1 MSSAMTPDDQNGDE
15 KIENISLSPRY
26 DLSTAQRLALVIER
40 QNNLLHRVRTLEK
53 KAETIGAT
61 FNKAAGA
68 LALVAGVGVFIGWL
82 LSVSGH
88 IASWFR

>member
-1 MSSAMTPDDQNGDE
+1 VAPDDGDDGGD
-15 KIENISLSPRY
+15 KIELSPRY

-40 QNNLLHRVRTLEK
+40 QNNIMRRLTALEK
-53 KAETIGAT
+53 KAETIGSMI
-61 FNKAAGA
+61 NKVAGA
-68 LALVAGVGVFIGWL
+68 MALVAGAGVFIGWL

>member
-1 MSSAMTPDDQNGDE
+1 VTPPDDGDDGGD
-15 KIENISLSPRY
+15 KIELSPRY

-40 QNNLLHRVRTLEK
+40 QNNIMRRLTALEK
-53 KAETIGAT
+53 KAETIGSMI
-61 FNKAAGA
+61 NKAAGA
-68 LALVAGVGVFIGWL
+68 MALVAGVGVFIGWL